1 MTMKRNDFNKVRV
14 MVLVHDGFEE
24 TEMITPVDMLRRA
37 GAEVT
42 VVSMTGS
49 RLMKGSHGIDIM
61 SDVLWE
67 DFAGAEKADCLFLP
81 GGGQNSA
88 SLRNDIRVTDTVKR
102 MYEAGKIVTAICA
115 APTVLE
121 RAGILA
127 GKKVTSYPG
136 CLGGSEYEYLTD
148 AVVEDG
154 NIITGRGA
162 GCAMEFGLALV
173 GKLFGN
179 DEKVKLAGTV
189 IYPHTV
195 G

>member
-1 MTMKRNDFNKVRV
+1 MKRKDSHTVRV
-14 MVLVHDGFEE
+14 TVLVHDGFEE
-24 TEMITPVDMLRRA
+24 TEMIAPVDLLRRA

-49 RLMKGSHGIDIM
+49 RKMNGSHGICIM
-61 SDVLWE
+61 SDALWE
-67 DFAGAEKADCLFLP
+67 DFADAEKADCLFLP

-88 SLRNDIRVTDTVKR
+88 SLRNDSRVTETVKR
-102 MYEAGKIVTAICA
+102 MFEAGKAVTAICA
-115 APTVLE
+115 APTVLD
-121 RAGILA
+121 RAGILS

-136 CLGGSEYEYLTD
+136 CLTGGEYEYLTD

-179 DEKVKLAGTV
+179 DERRKLAENV
-189 IYPHTV
+189 IYTEA
-195 G
+195 